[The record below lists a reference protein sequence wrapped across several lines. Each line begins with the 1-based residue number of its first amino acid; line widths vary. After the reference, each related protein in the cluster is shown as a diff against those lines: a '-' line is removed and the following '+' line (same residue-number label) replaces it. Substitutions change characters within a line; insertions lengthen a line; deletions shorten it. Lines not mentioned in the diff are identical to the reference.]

1 MKKTLLLL
9 LALFVSTMMYA
20 ENFVMIKVKNQQ
32 NLQELF
38 AKQDINIHYYNDSFV
53 LATAE
58 NLNENMILLDDK
70 SFEDNNLYFIV
81 YCEKGEQQNYIE
93 RENVEVLFNNDV

>member
-38 AKQDINIHYYNDSFV
+38 ARQAITITLICLLNI
-53 LATAE
+53 
-58 NLNENMILLDDK
+58 
-70 SFEDNNLYFIV
+70 
-81 YCEKGEQQNYIE
+81 
-93 RENVEVLFNNDV
+93 

>member
-38 AKQDINIHYYNDSFV
+38 ARQDINIHYYNDNFV
-53 LATAE
+53 LP
-58 NLNENMILLDDK
+58 L
-70 SFEDNNLYFIV
+70 
-81 YCEKGEQQNYIE
+81 IE
-93 RENVEVLFNNDV
+93 

>member
-38 AKQDINIHYYNDSFV
+38 ARQDINIHYYNDNFV
-53 LATAE
+53 LASSE
-58 NLNENMILLDDK
+58 NLDENMILLD
-70 SFEDNNLYFIV
+70 
-81 YCEKGEQQNYIE
+81 
-93 RENVEVLFNNDV
+93 